1 MRFVL
6 LAQFS
11 TNKLPSCHAIC
22 SWLVSVGCVFLSG
35 SWALGQDRPAPT
47 SSAAC
52 PVSIQQLPDVLP
64 REAAEL
70 EIALGRIRLV
80 PDRFRIVRRHDQFDW
95 PTVPTEATTA
105 ATAAN
110 STKIDA
116 TAATAKTS
124 AKPCSRSMQVA
135 TQDGRPTVKLSY
147 ADPREKWTLTVDGL
161 IGAEWTRELIDR
173 NPVIKVQ
180 YTQRPHQPIVITIDG
195 VQKQPIKLSAL
206 TLWHLTE
213 QKSPEFE
220 QYVLPAL
227 VRLNSSWDLPQAL
240 AAAKRMRGYGEM
252 GHSTSAK
259 HELAQSIAE
268 LDSADRR
275 VRETAKQKLRETGL
289 AAQIPLEQLR
299 GGPLSPQQRSTVEE
313 LLAELEPRS
322 ADTPTSPRL
331 LAFRRSQLA
340 LSLTERFPRSP

>member
-1 MRFVL
+1 MRFVS
-6 LAQFS
+6 LAQVS
-11 TNKLPSCHAIC
+11 TNKLPGRHAIF
-22 SWLVSVGCVFLSG
+22 SWLVSVGCVFLLG
-35 SWALGQDRPAPT
+35 SWALGQDRPTPASDT
-47 SSAAC
+47 AC
-52 PVSIQQLPDVLP
+52 PASRQQLPDVLP

-70 EIALGRIRLV
+70 EIALGRLRLV

-95 PTVPTEATTA
+95 PNVAAEATASKETNA
-105 ATAAN
+105 PT
-110 STKIDA
+110 STN
-116 TAATAKTS
+116 TTAKQ
-124 AKPCSRSMQVA
+124 CSRSIQVA

-147 ADPREKWTLTVDGL
+147 ADPREKWTLTVDGMV
-161 IGAEWTRELIDR
+161 GAEWTRELIDH

-180 YTQRPHQPIVITIDG
+180 YTQRPHQPIAITIDG

-213 QKSPEFE
+213 QRSPEFE

-227 VRLNSSWDLPQAL
+227 VRLNSAWDLPQAL

-252 GHSTSAK
+252 GHTTSAK
-259 HELAQSIAE
+259 HELAQLIAE

-275 VRETAKQKLRETGL
+275 VREAAKQKLRETGL

-313 LLAELEPRS
+313 LLAEFEPRS
-322 ADTPTSPRL
+322 ADTPTRL
-331 LAFRRSQLA
+331 AYW
-340 LSLTERFPRSP
+340 LSGDPNWR